1 MHRGFPPKI
10 QGMPTAATGP
20 SQPNAL
26 SSEEELWRQRI
37 GGLQAAPRLLRE
49 LGVDPRPVLAAAG
62 LNESAFDLAENSIP
76 YAALGRFVH
85 GGAQHTGL
93 DHFGLLLGEAWA
105 LQNLGLLG
113 QLVRHA
119 PTVGDALRY
128 GCVYHHLN
136 SQGGVVFVR
145 KHGAIAEFGYAI
157 YHRGG
162 VGSRQIYDGVLAML
176 VNFMRELCGPAWVA
190 TEVLLAH
197 APPADASPYRRL
209 FRCPVRFNAELN
221 TLRFPSDWLDRPVP
235 GADPVLLRSL
245 ELQANAL
252 AQPDLLEKLRRS
264 LRVQLLNRV
273 ASGDAVAEMLAMHRR
288 TLNRRLQALGTTFRE
303 VLEDVRFEAAC
314 QLLALTDLSLDDI
327 ADALGYAGVSPFTRA
342 FRRRSGAPPGQWRRE
357 ANDRAAKGSGMPG
370 PPQPVRALAQP
381 LEAASP
387 EWATRTAPVA
397 PTDPCGLSPPDPAA

>member
-1 MHRGFPPKI
+1 M
-10 QGMPTAATGP
+10 TAANTLQAG
-20 SQPNAL
+20 L
-26 SSEEELWRQRI
+26 GGEEELWRQRV

-76 YAALGRFVH
+76 YAAFGRFMH

-93 DHFGLLLGEAWA
+93 DHFGLRLGETWG
-105 LQNLGLLG
+105 LQALGLLG

-119 PTVGDALRY
+119 ATVGDALRY

-136 SQGGVVFVR
+136 SQGGVVFLR
-145 KHGAIAEFGYAI
+145 RHGAVAEFGYAI

-162 VGSRQIYDGVLAML
+162 VGTRQIYDGVLATL
-176 VNFMRELCGPAWVA
+176 VNFMRELCGPAWVPG
-190 TEVLLAH
+190 EVLLAH

-235 GADPVLLRSL
+235 GADPMLLRSL
-245 ELQANAL
+245 EVQANAM
-252 AQPDLLEKLRRS
+252 AQPDLIEKLRRS
-264 LRVQLLNRV
+264 LRVLLLNRV

-288 TLNRRLQALGTTFRE
+288 TLNRRLEALGTTFRE
-303 VLEDVRFEAAC
+303 VLEDVRYEAAC
-314 QLLALTDLSLDDI
+314 QLLALTERSLDDV

-342 FRRRSGAPPGQWRRE
+342 FRRRAGAAPGQWRRD
-357 ANDRAAKGSGMPG
+357 AVDRAARGLGMPDSL
-370 PPQPVRALAQP
+370 PPVPD
-381 LEAASP
+381 AAPPGAAPRWSS
-387 EWATRTAPVA
+387 TAPAVA
-397 PTDPCGLSPPDPAA
+397 RRLSRPDPAA